1 VILLIR
7 DSATPEQLTQM
18 GEAFDGN
25 LIKLAV
31 DVQRGILAGGGELH
45 ADCEEVLLEN
55 SSEQNNIWGADW
67 YPLERQ
73 VGFEAL
79 INIRPQQGNFALEV
93 QDAAL
98 RLQIETIV
106 RRLLEVKE

>member
-1 VILLIR
+1 MILIIR
-7 DSATPEQLTQM
+7 DPASPGQLAEM

-31 DVQRGILAGGGELH
+31 DVKRGILAGGGELH
-45 ADCEEVLLEN
+45 ADCEETLLKDG
-55 SSEQNNIWGADW
+55 SQQINIWGADW

-79 INIRPQQGNFALEV
+79 INIRPRQGNFALGV
-93 QDAAL
+93 QDPEL
-98 RLQIETIV
+98 RSRIGTIV
-106 RRLLEVKE
+106 RQLLEVEG

>member
-1 VILLIR
+1 M
-7 DSATPEQLTQM
+7 TQM
-18 GEAFDGN
+18 GEAFDGT

-31 DVQRGILAGGGELH
+31 DAQQGILAGGGELH
-45 ADCEEVLLEN
+45 ADYEEVLLEN
-55 SSEQNNIWGADW
+55 GSEQSNVWGADW
-67 YPLERQ
+67 YPLECQ

-79 INIRPQQGNFALEV
+79 INIRPRQGNFALEV

-106 RRLLEVKE
+106 RRLLEVNE